1 MTEETDVADA
11 GDAMNDVFSSGR
23 DRSGKSA
30 PPEPRAEPT
39 PEPAPKA
46 DTQPAPEGNQEGTE
60 DGSPTKDPFNKY
72 RDPESGRLVP
82 LNELKSEREKRQEAT
97 RKFEEAEK
105 KAKEAEA
112 RYAELERKLQA
123 AQQPQFQPQQQPQR
137 QQPQRQRPDPW
148 TDPEGAMAFDR
159 EMLSQHQHLQVFE
172 TRVALSEE
180 MMAAKPDYAEKK
192 AIFLEAARAQP
203 HLAQQMV
210 QHPLP
215 AKFVY
220 EQGKRIMA
228 EQEVGNDLDAYNKRI
243 EERVRQQVLEELKAG
258 TTVNAQPQKFPGTL
272 ADATPSGSDQGA
284 HLTDEAVMGNVF
296 SSNRR
301 RK

>member
-1 MTEETDVADA
+1 MTEESGVADT
-11 GDAMNDVFSSGR
+11 GDVMNDVFASGR
-23 DRSGKSA
+23 DRGGKSA
-30 PPEPRAEPT
+30 PPEPKPEPKAD
-39 PEPAPKA
+39 PAPKA
-46 DTQPAPEGNQEGTE
+46 ETQSEPSGTPEASE
-60 DGSPTKDPFNKY
+60 DGSPSKDPFKNY

-97 RKFEEAEK
+97 RQREEWEK
-105 KAKEAEA
+105 KAKDFEAK
-112 RYAELERKLQA
+112 YSELERRLQA

-159 EMLSQHQHLQVFE
+159 EMLAQQQHMQVFE

-180 MMAAKPDYAEKK
+180 MMSSKPDFAEMKNL
-192 AIFLEAARAQP
+192 FVEAARSNP
-203 HLAQQMV
+203 YLAQQMV

-215 AKFVY
+215 AKFAY
-220 EQGKRIMA
+220 EQGKRIAA
-228 EQEVGNDLDAYNKRI
+228 EREVGTDLEAYNKRI
-243 EERVRQQVLEELKAG
+243 EDRVRQQVLEELKAG
-258 TTVNAQPQKFPGTL
+258 TTANAQPQKFPGTL
-272 ADATPSGSDQGA
+272 ADATPSGSNQGA
-284 HLTDEAVMGNVF
+284 HITDEAVMAGVF